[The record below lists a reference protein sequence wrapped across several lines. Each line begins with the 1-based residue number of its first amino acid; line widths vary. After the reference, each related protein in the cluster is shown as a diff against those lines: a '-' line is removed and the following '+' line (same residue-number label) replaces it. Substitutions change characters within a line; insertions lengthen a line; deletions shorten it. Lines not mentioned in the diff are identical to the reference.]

1 MKNYVRKLEWDS
13 SFFGKKVASIL
24 LCDGDIS
31 FLEEGLRVCRNEGY
45 ELVYVFCENNM
56 QIPSNILQYDDCSLV
71 DTRITFEFQVNSP
84 AISHP
89 NIFECY
95 LQSPDLYNLAIQS
108 GVYSCFR
115 IDHHFTKQDFERL
128 YKVWVDSSLNRT
140 IADSVLVY
148 SENNELAGFVTMKN
162 LKDRV
167 SIGLIATQF
176 QYRGR
181 GIASFL
187 LNSVNNYAYSHAI
200 DTIEVATQA
209 RNIIACSF
217 YKKNGFI
224 EKSRTNIYHFWI

>member
-1 MKNYVRKLEWDS
+1 
-13 SFFGKKVASIL
+13 
-24 LCDGDIS
+24 
-31 FLEEGLRVCRNEGY
+31 
-45 ELVYVFCENNM
+45 
-56 QIPSNILQYDDCSLV
+56 
-71 DTRITFEFQVNSP
+71 
-84 AISHP
+84 
-89 NIFECY
+89 
-95 LQSPDLYNLAIQS
+95 
-108 GVYSCFR
+108 
-115 IDHHFTKQDFERL
+115 
-128 YKVWVDSSLNRT
+128 
-140 IADSVLVY
+140 
-148 SENNELAGFVTMKN
+148 MKN

>member
-1 MKNYVRKLEWDS
+1 M
-13 SFFGKKVASIL
+13 
-24 LCDGDIS
+24 
-31 FLEEGLRVCRNEGY
+31 
-45 ELVYVFCENNM
+45 
-56 QIPSNILQYDDCSLV
+56 
-71 DTRITFEFQVNSP
+71 
-84 AISHP
+84 
-89 NIFECY
+89 
-95 LQSPDLYNLAIQS
+95 
-108 GVYSCFR
+108 YSRFR